1 MSFLPKKFES
11 QIPSSFGDV
20 YTVVKSHGFIPTLI
34 GGIVR
39 DYLLTGKVGV
49 DWDMEV
55 THPTV
60 SFNKDSWK
68 EFGRDL
74 GKLGKVTFLPYEII
88 RLDIK
93 DVQYEFSPPRR
104 ETFNGK
110 SGHSNF
116 TAEFDFKLPFA
127 EAVKRRD
134 FTINAMGIKFN
145 SAKETELIDP
155 LGGLVHLHDKKLH
168 QVGNDFGK
176 DPVRFLRAL
185 RFSLKLGFSFTDELH
200 DILKTMSVAG
210 LSSSYLWSEMQ
221 KSGSPLMFLKR
232 ILDWTDERSDLILPL
247 KKAELNY
254 KWEELGRVLRDPAR
268 HEAWVIALEWVGVSG
283 EGWQKYF
290 NISSETC
297 TRLGRWATNSKKFIQ
312 IKPEVFHGEFEE
324 IKIKPEFDLL
334 FDWYF
339 TTKQLL
345 QKNPDLPLMKMIEEY
360 LPDWIHLY
368 RFEVLKDVKHIDPPL
383 RAKYQVW
390 NICQRL

>member
-1 MSFLPKKFES
+1 MSFSTKKFES
-11 QIPSSFGDV
+11 QIPVSFSDV
-20 YTVVKSHGFIPTLI
+20 YKVLSSHGLIPTLI
-34 GGIVR
+34 GGVVR
-39 DYLLTGKVGV
+39 DFVLTGVVGH

-74 GKLGKVTFLPYEII
+74 SKLGKVTFLPYEII

-93 DVQYEFSPPRR
+93 NVQYEFSPPRQ
-104 ETFNGK
+104 ETFNGE

-116 TAEFDFKLPFA
+116 TAAFDFKLPFA

-134 FTINAMGIKFN
+134 FTINAMGLKFL
-145 SAKETELIDP
+145 SDKSVELLDP
-155 LGGLVHLHDKKLH
+155 LNGLVHLHDKKLH
-168 QVGNDFGK
+168 PAGEDFSK
-176 DPVRFLRAL
+176 DPVRFLRAI
-185 RFSLKLGFSFTDELH
+185 RFALKLNLSFSSELEQ
-200 DILKTMSVAG
+200 IMTTMPLKG
-210 LSSSYLWSEMQ
+210 LSQSYLWSEMQ
-221 KSGSPLMFLKR
+221 KSKQPLQFLKK
-232 ILDWTDERSDLILPL
+232 ILEWSEIRPELHLPL

-254 KWEELGRVLRDPAR
+254 KWEELERVLQDPAR

-312 IKPEVFHGEFEE
+312 IKPEEFHGEFDAVKE
-324 IKIKPEFDLL
+324 KKEFDLL

-345 QKNPDLPLMKMIEEY
+345 QKNPDLPLLKMIEEY

-368 RFEVLKDVKHIDPPL
+368 RFEVVKDVKHIDPPL

>member
-1 MSFLPKKFES
+1 MSFPNKKFES
-11 QIPSSFGDV
+11 QIPASFHEV
-20 YTVVKSHGFIPTLI
+20 YGVLKSHGLIATLV
-34 GGIVR
+34 GGVVR
-39 DYLLTGKVGV
+39 DFLLTGVVGH

-55 THPTV
+55 VHPTV
-60 SFNKDSWK
+60 FFNKDSWK

-74 GKLGKVTFLPYEII
+74 SKIGKVSFLPYEII

-93 DVQYEFSPPRR
+93 DVQYEFSPPRK
-104 ETFNGK
+104 ETFGGK

-116 TAEFDFKLPFA
+116 TAEFDFKFPFA

-134 FTINAMGIKFN
+134 FTINAIGVKFL
-145 SAKETELIDP
+145 SEKSVELVDP
-155 LGGLVHLHDKKLH
+155 LNGMVHLHDKKLH
-168 QVGNDFGK
+168 PAGEDFSK

-185 RFSLKLGFSFTDELH
+185 RFSLKLKFTFSLELEAV
-200 DILKTMSVAG
+200 LKTMSIAG
-210 LSSSYLWSEMQ
+210 LSPSYVWSEMQ
-221 KSGSPLMFLKR
+221 KSGNPLMFLKS
-232 ILDWTDERSDLILPL
+232 LLEWSELRSDLVLPL
-247 KKAELNY
+247 KKADLNY
-254 KWEELGRVLRDPAR
+254 KWEELQRVLRDPAR

-283 EGWQKYF
+283 EGWQKFF

-297 TRLGRWATNSKKFIQ
+297 TRLGRWAMNSKKFIQ
-312 IKPEVFHGEFEE
+312 IKPETFHGEFDE
-324 IKIKPEFDLL
+324 IREKKEFESL

-345 QKNPDLPLMKMIEEY
+345 QKNPDLPLLKMIEEY

-368 RFEVLKDVKHIDPPL
+368 RFEVVKDVKHIDPPL

>member
-1 MSFLPKKFES
+1 LIFTPKKFES
-11 QIPSSFGDV
+11 QIPSSFSDV
-20 YTVVKSHGFIPTLI
+20 YSVLKAHGLVPTLV
-34 GGIVR
+34 GGVVR
-39 DYLLTGKVGV
+39 DYLVAGHVGD

-60 SFNKDSWK
+60 AFNKDSWK

-74 GKLGKVTFLPYEII
+74 AKLGKITFLPYEII
-88 RLDIK
+88 RIDIK
-93 DVQYEFSPPRR
+93 NVQYEFSPPRK
-104 ETFNGK
+104 ETFDGK

-116 TAEFDFKLPFA
+116 TAEFDFKLPFN

-145 SAKETELIDP
+145 SAKETELFDP
-155 LGGLVHLHDKKLH
+155 LGGLVHLRDKKLH
-168 QVGNDFGK
+168 PAGNDFAK
-176 DPVRFLRAL
+176 DPVRFLRSL
-185 RFSLKLGFSFTDELH
+185 RFALKLGFTPTDELH
-200 DILKTMSVAG
+200 EILKTMSITG
-210 LSSSYLWSEMQ
+210 LSSSYLWGEMQ
-221 KSGSPLMFLKR
+221 KSGSPLMFLKSLLEWSQ
-232 ILDWTDERSDLILPL
+232 IRSDIKLPL
-247 KKAELNY
+247 TNNDLNY
-254 KWEELGRVLRDPAR
+254 KWEELGRVLQDPTR

-283 EGWQKYF
+283 ESWQKYF

-297 TRLGRWATNSKKFIQ
+297 TRLGRWAVNTKKFLQ
-312 IKPEVFHGEFEE
+312 IRPEIFHGEFDEVREKEE
-324 IKIKPEFDLL
+324 FNLL

-345 QKNPDLPLMKMIEEY
+345 QKNPDLPLLKMIEEY

-368 RFEVLKDVKHIDPPL
+368 RFEVVKDVKHIDPPL